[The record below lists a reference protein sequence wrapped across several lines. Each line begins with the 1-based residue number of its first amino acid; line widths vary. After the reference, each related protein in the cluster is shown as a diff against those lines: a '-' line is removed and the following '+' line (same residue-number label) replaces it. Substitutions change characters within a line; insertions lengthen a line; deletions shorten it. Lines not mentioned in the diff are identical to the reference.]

1 MTAGA
6 ISQPR
11 GGQRPGGSRPT
22 WLSVSLRWP
31 FGYRARHSVRPSSPN
46 PRGANVRHLLVPV
59 MLVLLGV
66 GVLVY
71 PVVATQYN
79 NVKQRE
85 FAQAYQHQVAAI
97 EPATLSAQL
106 ESARAYNS
114 TLTGVPILDPWL
126 TKVSGTP
133 NSGPYTEYLGQLSA
147 LDAMARV
154 RVPSIGVDLPVYH
167 GTSDEVIARGLGHL
181 YGTSLPVGGE
191 GTHTVLTSHT
201 GMSNATLL
209 DHLIDLKEGDHFFFD
224 VAGETLAYEVDQI
237 KVVLPT
243 EIKDLVAEP
252 GKDQATLFTCTPYA
266 VNSHR
271 LLVRGHRV
279 PFEGAV
285 AAQAQ
290 EQAAPTFV
298 METWMYWLLGAAAAS
313 LLMLIAAIVAAKR
326 RRRGRHRARRTPLAT

>member
-1 MTAGA
+1 MTIAAIGGRRLLVRSRGRHRPRSVATQTAG
-6 ISQPR
+6 R
-11 GGQRPGGSRPT
+11 
-22 WLSVSLRWP
+22 
-31 FGYRARHSVRPSSPN
+31 
-46 PRGANVRHLLVPV
+46 RGARRDQRRRQLIPILLV
-59 MLVLLGV
+59 LFGIS
-66 GVLVY
+66 VLVY
-71 PVVATQYN
+71 PVLASQYN

-85 FAQAYQHQVAAI
+85 FAQSYHAAAVAAD
-97 EPATLSAQL
+97 PANMAAELA
-106 ESARAYNS
+106 SARAYNG
-114 TLTGVPILDPWL
+114 TLQGVPILDPWL

-133 NSGPYTEYLGQLSA
+133 NSGPYTEYLAQLSS
-147 LDAMARV
+147 LGAMARV
-154 RVPSIGVDLPVYH
+154 RVPSISVDLPVYH
-167 GTSDEVIARGLGHL
+167 GTSDDVIAKGIGHL

-252 GKDQATLFTCTPYA
+252 DKDQATLFTCTPYA